1 MTLAGEI
8 ALVVVAA
15 VAAAICI
22 ALVPAGS
29 PRSRQTAQR
38 EPSRPDQLIKLER
51 LAALA
56 ASDAMHVHAYLRPLL
71 AEIAA
76 ARLAAS
82 GVTFDV
88 LEGEAGQRLLGEC
101 LWELV
106 RPGRPFP
113 EDRRGPGVS
122 TQELASMLDTLER
135 L

>member
-1 MTLAGEI
+1 MTLASEI
-8 ALVVVAA
+8 TLVLVAA

-29 PRSRQTAQR
+29 PRSRQTAPN

-56 ASDAMHVHAYLRPLL
+56 GTDAMQVHAYLRPLL
-71 AEIAA
+71 GEIAA
-76 ARLAAS
+76 ARLAAR
-82 GVTFDV
+82 GVTLDR
-88 LEGEAGQRLLGEC
+88 LEGEAGQRLLGER

-122 TQELASMLDTLER
+122 AEQLASMLDTLER